1 MCAQAFIGQK
11 YGPRPLPTSI
21 IADEYEVIRVA
32 LHAHRGRD
40 TRNAPLLDQSYVID
54 TNSLPP
60 VYVLR
65 AASEIIPELQH
76 VSRFS
81 STLAL
86 MIGNRP
92 GGLGMEGK
100 KTRTTSYFLPSIHH
114 SASQLPDIIVLFD
127 WA

>member
-21 IADEYEVIRVA
+21 LADEYEVIRVA

-76 VSRFS
+76 VSHFS
-81 STLAL
+81 CTLAI

-92 GGLGMEGK
+92 SGLGVEK
-100 KTRTTSYFLPSIHH
+100 QKQEILHTSYQVYTIQLH
-114 SASQLPDIIVLFD
+114 SYLI
-127 WA
+127 